1 MGDRCDG
8 GATRTEAGMSNRK
21 TSGDRKAE
29 ILSATLDLAFDVG
42 PDQVTT
48 GMIAMRLGLTQP
60 AIYKHFPKKED
71 VWEAVSVRLC
81 ARISDNLLK
90 RDQCS
95 DAPLDGLRSLILN
108 HLRLIAEAPALPE
121 IMVSRDRT
129 GALTKARGHL
139 QFAMTEF
146 RSALDREF
154 ELARPVGNFRAELGT
169 QDGVSLLFGIIQS
182 LALRLIVT
190 RDTGFLV
197 KEGERL
203 IDLQLS
209 LFGRGVQRFEDKK
222 GP

>member
-1 MGDRCDG
+1 LADRRNG
-8 GATRTEAGMSNRK
+8 GAACNEAGVSIRK

-29 ILSATLDLAFDVG
+29 ILSATLDLAFEVG

-48 GMIAMRLGLTQP
+48 GMIATRLGLTQP

-81 ARISDNLLK
+81 TRISDNLRK
-90 RDQCS
+90 REQS
-95 DAPLDGLRSLILN
+95 ADAPLGGLRSLILN

-146 RSALDREF
+146 RGALSREF
-154 ELARPVGNFRAELGT
+154 ELARTAGNFRAGLGT
-169 QDGVSLLFGIIQS
+169 QDGVTLLFGIIQS
-182 LALRLIVT
+182 LVLRLIVT

-209 LFGRGVQRFEDKK
+209 LFGRGMQ
-222 GP
+222 

>member
-1 MGDRCDG
+1 LADCRNG
-8 GATRTEAGMSNRK
+8 GAACNEASVSNRK
-21 TSGDRKAE
+21 TSGDRKVE
-29 ILSATLDLAFDVG
+29 ILTATLDLAFEVG

-48 GMIAMRLGLTQP
+48 GMIATRLGLTQP

-81 ARISDNLLK
+81 TRISDNLRK
-90 RDQCS
+90 REQS
-95 DAPLDGLRSLILN
+95 ADAPLDDLRSLILN
-108 HLRLIAEAPALPE
+108 HLCLIAEVPALPE

-129 GALTKARGHL
+129 GALTNARGHL

-146 RSALDREF
+146 RSALDLEF
-154 ELARPVGNFRAELGT
+154 ELARTAGCFRAGLGT
-169 QDGVSLLFGIIQS
+169 QDGVTLLFGIIQS
-182 LALRLIVT
+182 LVLRLIVT
-190 RDTGFLV
+190 RDTGILV

-209 LFGRGVQRFEDKK
+209 LFGRGTQRFEDKK